1 MSSASAPSK
10 YLLKNNR
17 ISIMISLVFQGIT
30 AFSITLVSLV
40 ILSKIAPRL
49 GLLDKPS
56 SRKKHKGEV
65 PLVGGIALFIALS
78 MGGIIW
84 GTNEQISLKANGQ
97 DALWVFLSAGGLLIL
112 VGILDDR
119 SKLNVSIRVITEI
132 IIALIV
138 IEGLDLNLRNLGALV
153 GDEPI
158 IMPTSIA
165 YLFTVIAIF
174 GLINAFNMLDGM
186 DGLLA
191 SLVLITI
198 INFHIF
204 ISTKPGFVSVYV
216 AGSLLAFLTSNLS
229 LSRLVPRTFLG
240 DAGSRLLGFIVV
252 CLLLAS
258 ASGQL
263 GETKFIQPVTALYI
277 ASLPLFDMTFTVLRR
292 VARGTSPFRPDR
304 SHIHHLL
311 QDLGFSDVSALLIIL
326 GFGTLFPLFG
336 LQLSITGASEQFQFF
351 IFLFCFAVY
360 CFGMNRAWKTA
371 DRRSC

>member
-1 MSSASAPSK
+1 
-10 YLLKNNR
+10 
-17 ISIMISLVFQGIT
+17 MISLAFQGIT
-30 AFSITLVSLV
+30 AFCITLVSLV
-40 ILSKIAPRL
+40 LLSKIAPLL

-56 SRKKHKGEV
+56 SRKKHKGEI

-78 MGGIIW
+78 MGGMIW
-84 GTNEQISLKANGQ
+84 GTNEQISLKANGR
-97 DALWVFLSAGGLLIL
+97 DALWVFLSAGGLLVL

-119 SKLNVSIRVITEI
+119 SKLNVSVRVITEI
-132 IIALIV
+132 IVALIV

-158 IMPTSIA
+158 IMSTTFA

-204 ISTKPGFVSVYV
+204 ISTEPVFVSVYV
-216 AGSLLAFLTSNLS
+216 AGALLAFLISNLS
-229 LSRLVPRTFLG
+229 LSPLIPRTFLG

-263 GETKFIQPVTALYI
+263 GEHKFIQPVTALYI

-292 VARGTSPFRPDR
+292 LARGTSPVQPDR

-311 QDLGFSDVSALLIIL
+311 QDLGCSDTSALLIIL
-326 GFGTLFPLFG
+326 GFGTLLPLLGF
-336 LQLSITGASEQFQFF
+336 QLSIAGASEQFQFF
-351 IFLFCFAVY
+351 TFLICFTIY
-360 CFGMNRAWKTA
+360 CFGMSKAWKMVDQA
-371 DRRSC
+371 DFLDQ